1 MAKNA
6 VIFGCKGPMGKGLFP
21 DLNNL
26 SGHFTA
32 FAAGTG
38 SLVFLDLVLRIFL
51 QNYAKVQ
58 LCQVNGIKC
67 IDENLKSSRR
77 CESSYSD
84 IGDVNEENE

>member
-1 MAKNA
+1 MSEKGVATAMAKNA

-51 QNYAKVQ
+51 QNYAKV
-58 LCQVNGIKC
+58 
-67 IDENLKSSRR
+67 
-77 CESSYSD
+77 
-84 IGDVNEENE
+84 